1 VDGNVSLAQRRE
13 YVARELLRHENLLP
27 GGLLALIRL
36 RLLSPVNPKTDIK
49 KRRSASY
56 CGYTKT
62 RTASVL
68 PVSRDA
74 LARKKSATF
83 IAGERDPVR
92 ALIPGLDL
100 YANPGIACA
109 DFRGST
115 IMPGIGHWV
124 QQEAPRETNEA
135 LEAFVRGL

>member
-1 VDGNVSLAQRRE
+1 MQPS
-13 YVARELLRHENLLP
+13 
-27 GGLLALIRL
+27 
-36 RLLSPVNPKTDIK
+36 
-49 KRRSASY
+49 
-56 CGYTKT
+56 
-62 RTASVL
+62 
-68 PVSRDA
+68 
-74 LARKKSATF
+74 TF